1 MPPEKPAFPAVLL
14 IPGSGAHDRVVNL
27 LGHKVFLVLAD
38 YLTRKGIAVLR
49 FDDRGVGKSTGDR
62 TNATT
67 ADFAT
72 DAEAGV
78 AYLKT
83 RSEVGLRTRSGW
95 SATARAGAS
104 LPWWP
109 PAIPD
114 VAFIVMVA
122 AHGRTGLRAPARTG
136 AADCRSLWC

>member
-1 MPPEKPAFPAVLL
+1 M
-14 IPGSGAHDRVVNL
+14 

-38 YLTRKGIAVLR
+38 YLTRKGIVVLR
-49 FDDRGVGKSTGDR
+49 VDDRGVGKSTGDR

-83 RSEVGLRTRSGW
+83 RSEVDPHKIGLIGHSEGGLI
-95 SATARAGAS
+95 APMVAARN
-104 LPWWP
+104 
-109 PAIPD
+109 PD
-114 VAFIVMVA
+114 VAFIVIVA
-122 AHGRTGLRAPARTG
+122 GPGVPGDEFLPEQVRLISEASGVSHE
-136 AADCRSLWC
+136 AAEKEAASEREILTLVQGER